1 MEFQLKTLKMNIKKL
16 ILQGEGTTLDF
27 KKTITNNEKIAKS
40 LVAFANNRGGQLL
53 IGVAD
58 DGSIKGVKSEEE
70 EKYMIIKSAHQFCKP
85 AIEPEF
91 EEVYVDHKL
100 VLVAKIPKSNTKP
113 HYALDENKK
122 WWVYFRV
129 KDKSILASKIIID
142 VLKNE
147 HIETGQLIT
156 YNTQEQKLLKYLNE
170 EGRITLKQFSK
181 LTRSSHKQAQ
191 KILVSFILAD
201 LIEPHTSEK
210 EEYFTMTEP
219 K

>member
-1 MEFQLKTLKMNIKKL
+1 MNIRKL

-91 EEVYVDHKL
+91 EEIYVDSKL
-100 VLVAKIPKSNTKP
+100 VLVAKIAQSDTKP

-129 KDKSILASKIIID
+129 KDKSILASKIIVD

-147 HIETGQLIT
+147 HTQKGQLIT
-156 YNTQEQKLLKYLNE
+156 YTAQEKKLLKYLGD

-181 LTRSSHKQAQ
+181 LTRCSHKQAQ

-201 LIEPHTSEK
+201 LIQPHTSEK
-210 EEYFTMTEP
+210 EEYFTMIEA

>member
-1 MEFQLKTLKMNIKKL
+1 MNIKKL

-58 DGSIKGVKSEEE
+58 DGSIKGVKSEDE

-91 EEVYVDHKL
+91 EEVYVDNKL
-100 VLVAKIPKSNTKP
+100 VLVAKIARSDTKP

-147 HIETGQLIT
+147 HVQHGQLIS
-156 YNTQEQKLLKYLNE
+156 YSDQERKLLQYLGD

-181 LTRSSHKQAQ
+181 LTRSSYKQAQ

-201 LIEPHTSEK
+201 LIQPHTSEK
-210 EEYFTMTEP
+210 EEYFTMMEP

>member
-1 MEFQLKTLKMNIKKL
+1 MNIKKL

-58 DGSIKGVKSEEE
+58 DGSIKGVKSEDE

-91 EEVYVDHKL
+91 EEVYVDNKL
-100 VLVAKIPKSNTKP
+100 VLVAKIARSDTKP

-147 HIETGQLIT
+147 HVQNGQLISYT
-156 YNTQEQKLLKYLNE
+156 AQEQKLLQYLND

-181 LTRSSHKQAQ
+181 LTRSSYKQAQ

-201 LIEPHTSEK
+201 LIQPHTSEK
-210 EEYFTMTEP
+210 EEYFTMMEP

>member
-1 MEFQLKTLKMNIKKL
+1 MNIRKL

-27 KKTITNNEKIAKS
+27 KKTITSNEKIAKS

-58 DGSIKGVKSEEE
+58 DGTIRGVKSEDEE
-70 EKYMIIKSAHQFCKP
+70 RYMITKSAHQYCKP

-91 EEVYVDHKL
+91 EEVYVDNKL
-100 VLVAKIPKSNTKP
+100 VLVAKIAQSDTKP
-113 HYALDENKK
+113 HYALDGNKK

-129 KDKSILASKIIID
+129 NDKSILASKIIVD
-142 VLKNE
+142 VLKSGNAE
-147 HIETGQLIT
+147 QGQLIT
-156 YNTQEQKLLKYLNE
+156 YTEQEQKLLKYLGN

-201 LIEPHTSEK
+201 LIQPHTSEK
-210 EEYFTMTEP
+210 EEYFTMIEL

>member
-1 MEFQLKTLKMNIKKL
+1 MNIRIL

-58 DGSIKGVKSEEE
+58 DGTIQGVKSEDE
-70 EKYMIIKSAHQFCKP
+70 EKYMITKSAHQFCRP
-85 AIEPEF
+85 ALEPEF
-91 EEVYVDHKL
+91 EEIYVENKL
-100 VLVAKIPKSNTKP
+100 VLIARIAQSDTKP

-129 KDKSILASKIIID
+129 KDKSILASKIIVE

-147 HIETGQLIT
+147 HTHAGQLISYT
-156 YNTQEQKLLKYLNE
+156 LQEEKLLKFLQE
-170 EGRITLKQFSK
+170 KGRITLKQFSK
-181 LTRSSHKQAQ
+181 LTRLSYKQAQ
-191 KILVSFILAD
+191 KILVTFILAD
-201 LIEPHTSEK
+201 LILPHTSEK
-210 EEYFTMTEP
+210 EEYFTRSGI

>member
-1 MEFQLKTLKMNIKKL
+1 MNIKKL

-58 DGSIKGVKSEEE
+58 DGSIRRVKSEEE
-70 EKYMIIKSAHQFCKP
+70 EKYMIIKSAHQYCKP

-91 EEVYVDHKL
+91 EEIYVDNKL
-100 VLVAKIPKSNTKP
+100 VLVAKIPQSNTKP
-113 HYALDENKK
+113 HYALDENKE

-142 VLKNE
+142 VLKQQHLE
-147 HIETGQLIT
+147 SGQLINYT
-156 YNTQEQKLLKYLNE
+156 NQEQKLLQFLHTE
-170 EGRITLKQFSK
+170 RRITLKQFSK
-181 LTRSSHKQAQ
+181 LTRSSYKQAQ

-201 LIEPHTSEK
+201 LIQPHTSEK
-210 EEYFTMTEP
+210 EEYFTMTAI